1 MNIMINKFT
10 VFTIAVL
17 TFSGINAQNAYS
29 PVPEE
34 GIVNFVTSSTEIE
47 PTKAKGTPYLN
58 EEFVHG
64 EVIVN
69 DKVEEVGKM
78 RYNAYR
84 NEVEILDN
92 ISKDSYYSLLK
103 RAYIKVEMDGKMYS
117 IYTYVDTDETIKTS
131 YFTNL
136 NEGNIKLLFKPE
148 ALLKQARSPST
159 SYEKYSPPTYV
170 WNSSYYLLD
179 ETNSDKENHAVKV
192 RLTKNQILDFTGSRK
207 EEMKTYV
214 KEKKLNLRHEEDV
227 VTFLNYYNSL

>member
-1 MNIMINKFT
+1 MIKKIT
-10 VFTIAVL
+10 VYTIAAL
-17 TFSGINAQNAYS
+17 AFNSINAQNAYS

-34 GIVNFVTSSTEIE
+34 GIINFVTSSTEIE

-69 DKVEEVGKM
+69 DKVEEIGKM

-92 ISKDSYYSLLK
+92 RSKDSFYSLLK
-103 RAYIKVEMDGKMYS
+103 RAYIKVEIGGKMYS
-117 IYTYVDTDETIKTS
+117 IYTYVDTDESIKTS

-136 NEGNIKLLFKPE
+136 NEGNLKLLFKPE

-179 ETNSDKENHAVKV
+179 ETNADKENHAVKV

-207 EEMKTYV
+207 EEMKTYI
-214 KEKKLNLRHEEDV
+214 KGNDLNLRHEEDV
-227 VTFLNYYNSL
+227 VTFLNYYNTL

>member
-1 MNIMINKFT
+1 MIKKFT
-10 VFTIAVL
+10 YFTVAVL
-17 TFSGINAQNAYS
+17 ALNSVNGQNAYS

-34 GIVNFVTSSTEIE
+34 GIINFVTSSTEIE

-69 DKVEEVGKM
+69 DKVEEIGKM

-92 ISKDSYYSLLK
+92 ISKDSFYSLLK
-103 RAYIKVEMDGKMYS
+103 RAYIKVEIGGKMYS
-117 IYTYVDTDETIKTS
+117 IYTYVDTDKSIKTS

-136 NEGNIKLLFKPE
+136 NEGNLKLLFKPE

-170 WNSSYYLLD
+170 WNSSYYILD
-179 ETNSDKENHAVKV
+179 ETNPDAENHAVKV
-192 RLTKNQILDFTGSRK
+192 RLTKNQILDFTGSKK

-214 KEKKLNLRHEEDV
+214 KENNLNLRQEEDV
-227 VTFLNYYNSL
+227 VAFLNYYNSL